1 MEAVSKSV
9 FHKEELGGTY
19 GEASFVASGSSAT
32 FVYTSA
38 DSFGA
43 RSLSNELFSKD
54 EEDDVV
60 AVVLDEV
67 CWFVHLNRL
76 YTYTGLMQGT
86 FKPNCVFPCC
96 I

>member
-1 MEAVSKSV
+1 MEVVSKSV

-67 CWFVHLNRL
+67 CWFVHLYRPHAGYIQTKLCVSML
-76 YTYTGLMQGT
+76 YIG
-86 FKPNCVFPCC
+86 
-96 I
+96 